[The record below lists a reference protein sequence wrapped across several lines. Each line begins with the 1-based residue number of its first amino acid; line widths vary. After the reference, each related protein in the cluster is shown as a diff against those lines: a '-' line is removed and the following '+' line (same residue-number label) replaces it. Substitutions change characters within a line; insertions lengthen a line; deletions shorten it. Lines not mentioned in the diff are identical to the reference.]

1 MLCYKKECSFQ
12 LNQRGKS
19 LLHCS
24 TCYRVFASQ
33 AELCLLVVIVV
44 FFVFFCCC
52 YCEVVIV
59 AAAVAVAA
67 SLQLSFTLCLLPLLA
82 LKFFPFSQPLPFM
95 RSSLR
100 FTLASSVV
108 AHLRQRQ
115 RLLLPLLLYLFSSL
129 ALFMLLVVAAVGQN
143 FICRFV
149 RFSWLLNIICNSSRD
164 AL

>member
-12 LNQRGKS
+12 LYQRGKS

-24 TCYRVFASQ
+24 TCYRVFASASQ
-33 AELCLLVVIVV
+33 LCLLVVIVV
-44 FFVFFCCC
+44 FFVFVCCC
-52 YCEVVIV
+52 CCEVVIV
-59 AAAVAVAA
+59 AAVSVAVAA

-108 AHLRQRQ
+108 VVAHLRQRQRQ
-115 RLLLPLLLYLFSSL
+115 RLLLPLALPLYLSRSLPLSLSSCCSSWRL
-129 ALFMLLVVAAVGQN
+129 WGKISFVVLSDSVG
-143 FICRFV
+143 F
-149 RFSWLLNIICNSSRD
+149 
-164 AL
+164 